1 MTIYELIELLS
12 SADEEE
18 VFVEIDDVLYDI
30 EIGHQEERFD
40 GFFTAYPAVLTI
52 KPKSDNKHYFEQ

>member
-1 MTIYELIELLS
+1 MTKYELIKLLS

-30 EIGHQEERFD
+30 EIGHQEESFD
-40 GFFTAYPAVLTI
+40 GFFTAYPATLTI
-52 KPKSDNKHYFEQ
+52 KPKSDS